1 VAKQNY
7 LVVRRLMVDESDS
20 TRLVPVFYLIEG
32 GIRPK
37 LASDEERDAL
47 LNSKLAVIDENE
59 LLRLQDEAHA
69 HSPNGVEA
77 AKKGPFVAQLYN
89 VEIEREDN
97 GDIVVAEGTGTF
109 SGS

>member
-7 LVVRRLMVDESDS
+7 LVVRRFDATKL
-20 TRLVPVFYLIEG
+20 TPVFYLIEG

-37 LASDEERDAL
+37 RASDEERRAL
-47 LNSKLAVIDENE
+47 LANENLAVIDEAK
-59 LLRLQDEAHA
+59 LLTLQDEAHKR
-69 HSPNGVEA
+69 SSNGIEA
-77 AKKGPFVAQLYN
+77 KKKGPFVAQLYN
-89 VEIEREDN
+89 VEIDREDN